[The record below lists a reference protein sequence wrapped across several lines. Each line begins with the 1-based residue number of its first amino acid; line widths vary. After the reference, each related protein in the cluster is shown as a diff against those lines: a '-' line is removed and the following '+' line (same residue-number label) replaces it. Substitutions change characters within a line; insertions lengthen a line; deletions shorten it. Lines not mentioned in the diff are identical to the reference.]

1 MAVDLRALR
10 SFVAIAAA
18 GSITRAAEH
27 VHMAQPALSILLRQ
41 LEEQLGAV
49 LFERTYRGVKLTMA
63 GERFLSHAREIIKRV
78 DVAVE
83 DVREAVAEP
92 TGRVALGLPQSVA
105 KFLAVPLVRET
116 VRCWPKVRLQ
126 VIEMNSGYVID
137 HLIKGNIDLGITFG
151 TEENSSVSYSHLLD
165 EELVFISSR
174 QQIDA
179 FLRKKKR
186 RTNTIAAAE
195 LHDFPIILPTT
206 AHSLRRRIDEYL
218 YQQDIRLNVIA
229 EVDAIP
235 QLLALAAEGIGSTI
249 HSYASA
255 FGYQSLDTLSMLKIT
270 KPPITRSVY
279 LCRSST
285 TPQSIA
291 TSVTHDFLKQYAS
304 RLVQT
309 NQWPTTV
316 SSN

>member
-1 MAVDLRALR
+1 MSLDLRALR
-10 SFVAIAAA
+10 SFIAIAAA
-18 GSITRAAEH
+18 GSITRAAEN
-27 VHMAQPALSILLRQ
+27 VHMAQPALSVLLRQ

-92 TGRVALGLPQSVA
+92 TGRVALGMPQ
-105 KFLAVPLVRET
+105 T
-116 VRCWPKVRLQ
+116 V
-126 VIEMNSGYVID
+126 
-137 HLIKGNIDLGITFG
+137 
-151 TEENSSVSYSHLLD
+151 
-165 EELVFISSR
+165 
-174 QQIDA
+174 
-179 FLRKKKR
+179 
-186 RTNTIAAAE
+186 
-195 LHDFPIILPTT
+195 
-206 AHSLRRRIDEYL
+206 
-218 YQQDIRLNVIA
+218 
-229 EVDAIP
+229 
-235 QLLALAAEGIGSTI
+235 
-249 HSYASA
+249 HSYASVL
-255 FGYQSLDTLSMLKIT
+255 GYQSLENLSILKIT

-309 NQWPTTV
+309 NEWPTTV